1 MKITKS
7 ALAATMTIV
16 LGLSACSTQQSSSSG
31 APAKSKEEIRAEKI
45 AAKEAAEAAK
55 YPQPPAGS
63 PLAKIKRDMT
73 EEEVRAILGPPTTQ
87 GSYDTGKRW
96 IPGYGAFAPDQT
108 RTEFVYKGLGLVTFN
123 RNTYTGRLHVVRVV
137 YDPKR

>member
-1 MKITKS
+1 MKITKPV
-7 ALAATMTIV
+7 LAATMMVV
-16 LGLSACSTQQSSSSG
+16 LGLSACSTQQSASG
-31 APAKSKEEIRAEKI
+31 EPAKSKEEIRQEKI

>member
-7 ALAATMTIV
+7 AVAVSMMLVM
-16 LGLSACSTQQSSSSG
+16 GLSACATQQSSSG
-31 APAKSKEEIRAEKI
+31 EPAKTKEEIRAEKV
-45 AAKEAAEAAK
+45 AAKEAAEAKK
-55 YPQPPAGS
+55 YPPPPPDS

-108 RTEFVYKGLGLVTFN
+108 RTEFIYKGLGLVTFN

>member
-1 MKITKS
+1 MKITNS
-7 ALAATMTIV
+7 ALAVTMMLA
-16 LGLSACSTQQSSSSG
+16 LGLSACASQQSASG
-31 APAKSKEEIRAEKI
+31 KSKEEIRQEKI
-45 AAKEAAEAAK
+45 AAKEAAEAK
-55 YPQPPAGS
+55 KFPQPPAGS
-63 PLAKIKRDMT
+63 PLAKIKKDMT
-73 EEEVRAILGPPTTQ
+73 EEEVRSILGPPDSQ

-108 RTEFVYKGLGLVTFN
+108 RTEFIYKGQGLVTFN

>member
-7 ALAATMTIV
+7 ALAATMTLV
-16 LGLSACSTQQSSSSG
+16 LGLSACATQQSAPG
-31 APAKSKEEIRAEKI
+31 EPAKSKEQIRQEKI

-55 YPQPPAGS
+55 YPQPPASS
-63 PLAKIKRDMT
+63 PLSKIKRDMT
-73 EEEVRAILGPPTTQ
+73 EEEVRTILGPPTTQ
-87 GSYDTGKRW
+87 HSYDTGKRW

-108 RTEFVYKGLGLVTFN
+108 RTEFVYRGQGLVTFN

>member
-1 MKITKS
+1 MKISKS
-7 ALAATMTIV
+7 ALVATMMLA
-16 LGLSACSTQQSSSSG
+16 LGLSACSTQQSASG
-31 APAKSKEEIRAEKI
+31 EPAKSKEQIRQEKI

-55 YPQPPAGS
+55 YPQPPADS

-87 GSYDTGKRW
+87 GSYETGKRH
-96 IPGYGAFAPDQT
+96 IPIYGAFATDQT